1 MSKQTSPEKITD
13 KTTTKVADLIKIN
26 IPESEIATYTEQL
39 STVLDSVTVLNELD
53 TEKIETTS
61 QTHGLVNV
69 LREDEA
75 EPGLDMDKYKND
87 RNFKKGYFV
96 VDKVID

>member
-1 MSKQTSPEKITD
+1 
-13 KTTTKVADLIKIN
+13 
-26 IPESEIATYTEQL
+26 
-39 STVLDSVTVLNELD
+39 VLNELD